1 MCVMHMSLALSRP
14 SRPAG
19 VIRHK
24 QVLKDGSLHIV
35 TRRIDEYGVVRRADV
50 VLSAE

>member
-1 MCVMHMSLALSRP
+1 MSIALARP

-24 QVLKDGSLHIV
+24 QVLKDGSVHIV
-35 TRRIDEYGVVRRADV
+35 TRRIDDYGVVRRADIV
-50 VLSAE
+50 VSAE